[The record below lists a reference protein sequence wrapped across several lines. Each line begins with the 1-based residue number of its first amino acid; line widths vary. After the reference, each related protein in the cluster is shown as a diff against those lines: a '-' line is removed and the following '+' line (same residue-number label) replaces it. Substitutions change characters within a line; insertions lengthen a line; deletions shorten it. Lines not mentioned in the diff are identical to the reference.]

1 MRISDWSSDVCSS
14 DLRPGCAEVFAA
26 LQAGGGIFV
35 PWLHA
40 GRLAAALYVL
50 TAEPRRWSYS
60 DLLTLQEALKPAHD
74 VTVLLPNEP
83 RQILL
88 IRAIHQPPPKAQRG
102 RTSGRERVGACV
114 VIPGC
119 AA

>member
-14 DLRPGCAEVFAA
+14 TARPGCAEVFAA

-60 DLLTLQEALKPAHD
+60 DLLTLQEAIKTAHD
-74 VTVLLPNEP
+74 DIAMLRNEQ
-83 RQILL
+83 RQIQLD
-88 IRAIHQPPPKAQRG
+88 
-102 RTSGRERVGACV
+102 RTSTRMNSSH
-114 VIPGC
+114 
-119 AA
+119 

>member
-60 DLLTLQEALKPAHD
+60 DLLTLQEAIKTAPD
-74 VTVLLPNEP
+74 VIAMLRNEQ

-88 IRAIHQPPPKAQRG
+88 IREIDRKSVVKGKRV
-102 RTSGRERVGACV
+102 SGRVDLGGRW
-114 VIPGC
+114 IFKKKK
-119 AA
+119 